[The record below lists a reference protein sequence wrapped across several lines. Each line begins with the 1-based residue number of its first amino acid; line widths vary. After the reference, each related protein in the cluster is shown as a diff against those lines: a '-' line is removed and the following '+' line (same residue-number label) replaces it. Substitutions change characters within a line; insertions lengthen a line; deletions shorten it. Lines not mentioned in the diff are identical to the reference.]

1 MSLSENMILLFLST
15 RSMQVCSCISVSCK
29 VQCRFQW
36 QVASAKCQVPSVR
49 CQVQSAKCQCQ
60 QVPLCMCLRVCVSV
74 CVCLCLQICSAC
86 SRSVSGLLLFIF
98 LSMAFTPQ
106 LPALLPTT
114 TPFYLLCYV
123 EGLGLRFGSV
133 FIRQIESNWRG
144 QNLVPLKMKVNVI
157 LFEYVC
163 LFSNSP
169 CKHRLCR
176 HCSHFSWSLGCLF
189 LYQCALVSA
198 GNSYSQTG
206 ADIFCI
212 RHNLQ
217 LALQLAFGSR
227 LTYIRVCVPPK
238 NSTSLQWIVL
248 TNKLLSPQSKQQC
261 IVNAWWPQKI
271 W

>member
-1 MSLSENMILLFLST
+1 MS
-15 RSMQVCSCISVSCK
+15 VK
-29 VQCRFQW
+29 
-36 QVASAKCQVPSVR
+36 SAKCQVSG
-49 CQVQSAKCQCQ
+49 AKCQASVSTSATEHVSAC
-60 QVPLCMCLRVCVSV
+60 VHVCVCV

-144 QNLVPLKMKVNVI
+144 QNLVPLKMKVNSF

-163 LFSNSP
+163 LLSNSP

-176 HCSHFSWSLGCLF
+176 HCSHFSWLITCLF
-189 LYQCALVSA
+189 LYQCALVSVRQLLLKNRRRYFLHSPQSA
-198 GNSYSQTG
+198 
-206 ADIFCI
+206 
-212 RHNLQ
+212 
-217 LALQLAFGSR
+217 LALHLAFGSR
-227 LTYIRVCVPPK
+227 LTYIRVYVCRPKIPPRY
-238 NSTSLQWIVL
+238 NG
-248 TNKLLSPQSKQQC
+248 
-261 IVNAWWPQKI
+261 
-271 W
+271 